1 MAALLR
7 EGAAKGLQDA
17 YDQAVWARPDTRAT
31 LLAQQ
36 RAEEEQ
42 KRRTEAKAKAEAAKR
57 KSVSITGGP
66 GNTAASAAPGSKGSV
81 RDDLLNAFAEQGS
94 AV

>member
-1 MAALLR
+1 MAALIGQ
-7 EGAAKGLQDA
+7 GAAKDLQDA
-17 YDQAVWARPDTRAT
+17 YEQAVWARPDTRAT

-42 KRRTEAKAKAEAAKR
+42 KRRAEAKQKAEDARR

-66 GNTAASAAPGSKGSV
+66 GNTANSSAPEGRSIRDELSAAIAASSG
-81 RDDLLNAFAEQGS
+81 

>member
-1 MAALLR
+1 
-7 EGAAKGLQDA
+7 LQDA